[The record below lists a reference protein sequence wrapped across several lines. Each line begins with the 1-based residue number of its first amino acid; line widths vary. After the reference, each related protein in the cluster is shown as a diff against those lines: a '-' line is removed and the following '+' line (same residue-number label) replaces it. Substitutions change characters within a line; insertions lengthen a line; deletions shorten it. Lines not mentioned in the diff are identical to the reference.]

1 MSMKSLVIL
10 SAVLA
15 VFSISSQ
22 SSADEVLK
30 LPKLVPQPSPQQ
42 VVDEHLD
49 ALNEC
54 DWDRLMAQ
62 YPPEVLI
69 IIADGAV

>member
-1 MSMKSLVIL
+1 MLVKTAALLL
-10 SAVLA
+10 SATLA
-15 VFSISSQ
+15 FSVATTAIGS
-22 SSADEVLK
+22 DELK

-54 DWDRLMAQ
+54 DWDRLMA
-62 YPPEVLI
+62 
-69 IIADGAV
+69 